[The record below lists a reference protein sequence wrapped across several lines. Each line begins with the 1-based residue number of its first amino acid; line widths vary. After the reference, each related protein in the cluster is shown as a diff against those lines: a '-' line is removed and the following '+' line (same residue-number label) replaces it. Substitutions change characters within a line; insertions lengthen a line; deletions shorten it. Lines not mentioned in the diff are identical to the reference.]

1 MSHSKFPLA
10 AVLNIVM
17 YIFPYFS
24 QFIPLSPLTVFTSL
38 FSMSAIPAADFL
50 VVCVI
55 FHTANTQALITIQKN
70 NQNNLDL

>member
-1 MSHSKFPLA
+1 
-10 AVLNIVM
+10 M

-24 QFIPLSPLTVFTSL
+24 QFIPLSPSLTVFTSL